1 MTPLLLINFVQYF
14 LQILSNHS
22 DDWPFIRLFLQQ
34 RNQKLFNWSTKR
46 LVPDFIWGFYDFLK
60 YLLIVISDVKR
71 ISMQNFIKNNP
82 QRPNINSVRVVVK
95 SGLFRSNIFL
105 GSCYCLHDDFL
116 CAQSKISNFD
126 GGKWFSRNI
135 LGFEKN
141 VLRFEVSVG
150 DSMIMQFLDAF
161 ADLEYALQSVLLGH
175 FVVFGSIEGIP
186 KWSSFAELGDIP
198 DRSCCFNDIE
208 NLEDIL
214 ILYFFE
220 FFVNDSLFFD
230 ILGFALISIDPP
242 DGEGIIDFGIK
253 DAVDLD
259 KGYDTWAKLPSPTS
273 YPLERSNSLLKYL
286 EVTFIKYYTN
296 LIWKWPFFLL
306 YSVGSPLKSLWQLY

>member
-1 MTPLLLINFVQYF
+1 
-14 LQILSNHS
+14 
-22 DDWPFIRLFLQQ
+22 
-34 RNQKLFNWSTKR
+34 
-46 LVPDFIWGFYDFLK
+46 
-60 YLLIVISDVKR
+60 
-71 ISMQNFIKNNP
+71 MQNFIKNNP

-186 KWSSFAELGDIP
+186 K
-198 DRSCCFNDIE
+198 
-208 NLEDIL
+208 
-214 ILYFFE
+214 
-220 FFVNDSLFFD
+220 
-230 ILGFALISIDPP
+230 
-242 DGEGIIDFGIK
+242 
-253 DAVDLD
+253 
-259 KGYDTWAKLPSPTS
+259 
-273 YPLERSNSLLKYL
+273 
-286 EVTFIKYYTN
+286 
-296 LIWKWPFFLL
+296 
-306 YSVGSPLKSLWQLY
+306 